1 MTNPPRQDGG
11 MLTEDRTY
19 PTDVTNEQWEL
30 LQALLPPA
38 KAPKT
43 RGRPPADP
51 RRICNGLFYL
61 VRAGC
66 AWRLLPREFG
76 SWETVY
82 GYFRRWRGQG
92 RWQSMQNV
100 LRGAVRLQAGRRVEP
115 TAAIL
120 DSQTVR
126 SADQA
131 GARGYDGAKQT
142 KGIKRHILVD
152 TLGLLL
158 AVCVTPADVPER
170 EGARGF
176 LGKAFAYY
184 RWLRCLFADQGYSG
198 KDFAVWVASHRKTGT
213 LRLEV
218 VARPEAQRGF
228 HVLFKRWIV
237 ERTFGWLMKHRRL
250 VRHYEVKPENA
261 EAWIYIAMIGIM
273 LRRLA

>member
-1 MTNPPRQDGG
+1 MQIENRI
-11 MLTEDRTY
+11 Y
-19 PTDVTNEQWEL
+19 PTDLTDERWEL
-30 LQALLPPA
+30 LQMVLP
-38 KAPKT
+38 APKALKS
-43 RGRPPADP
+43 RGRPPRDT
-51 RRICNGLFYL
+51 RQVCNALLYQ
-61 VRAGC
+61 VRAGG
-66 AWRLLPREFG
+66 AWRLLPKDFG
-76 SWETVY
+76 PWETIY
-82 GYFRRWRGQG
+82 GYFSNWRRLG
-92 RWQSMQNV
+92 RWQV
-100 LRGAVRLQAGRRVEP
+100 IHDLLRGEVRVQAGKRVEP

-131 GARGYDGAKQT
+131 GERGYDAAKKT

-176 LGKAFAYY
+176 LGKALDCF
-184 RWLRCLFADQGYSG
+184 RWLRCLFADQGYNG
-198 KDFAVWVASHRKTGT
+198 PDFAAWVASHRKTGT

-228 HVLFKRWIV
+228 NVLFKRWIV
-237 ERTFGWLMKHRRL
+237 ERTFGWFMKHRRL
-250 VRHYEVKPENA
+250 ARNYEVKAENA
-261 EAWIYIAMIGIM
+261 QAWLHIAMIGVM